1 MRNIADKINQKEKVF
16 QMRQRKK
23 EGNGQAAVVNSKKPV
38 MHELSKESLL
48 KPQGFQPF
56 SKPSQS

>member
-1 MRNIADKINQKEKVF
+1 
-16 QMRQRKK
+16 MRQRKK